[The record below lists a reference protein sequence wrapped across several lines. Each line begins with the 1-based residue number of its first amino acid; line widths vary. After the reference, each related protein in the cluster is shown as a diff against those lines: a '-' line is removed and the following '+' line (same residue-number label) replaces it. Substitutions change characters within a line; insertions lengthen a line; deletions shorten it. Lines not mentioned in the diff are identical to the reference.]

1 MTTRQRIVITGLLL
15 FAGVLMVL
23 GFQWSKDR
31 DDVVVARDPLVVA
44 VSPAP
49 GDQMLRQDTIFA
61 EILLPQDGTLRVD
74 GIEIPPQFL
83 QKIQTGNATRLS
95 YTPGDNT
102 PTGVLGPGNHRAV
115 VQYWHPDQGRAAS
128 REYIWSFTVV

>member
-1 MTTRQRIVITGLLL
+1 VSTRQRLVISGLLGL
-15 FAGVLMVL
+15 AAVLMVL

-31 DDVVVARDPLVVA
+31 EDEVITRDPLVIA

-61 EILLPQDGTLRVD
+61 EIALPHTGVLSIDGV
-74 GIEIPPQFL
+74 EIDEPIL
-83 QKIQTGNATRLS
+83 KRIQTGNATRLS
-95 YTPGDNT
+95 YTPGEGT
-102 PTGVLGPGNHRAV
+102 PTGVLRPGTHRAV
-115 VQYWHPDQGRAAS
+115 VIFWLPDQGRDAA

>member
-1 MTTRQRIVITGLLL
+1 VTTRQRVVISGLLAL
-15 FAGVLMVL
+15 AAVLMVL

-31 DDVVVARDPLVVA
+31 EDEPVVRDPLVVA

-61 EILLPQDGTLRVD
+61 EVQIPHTGVLRID
-74 GIEIPPQFL
+74 GIEIGEPFL
-83 QKIQTGNATRLS
+83 QRIQTGNATRLS
-95 YTPGDNT
+95 FTPGSGT
-102 PTGVLGPGNHRAV
+102 PTGVLSPGTHRAV
-115 VQYWHPDQGRAAS
+115 VIFWLPDQGRGAA